1 MIRYRCRLIQ
11 LIDSHQSYSHICGL
25 CSYIVQWTYNERS
38 WTLPSH
44 SIIEVIYVIRVL
56 WFCQPITHR
65 PRATPSRERAVEGM
79 AMGNCSGGLWH
90 CCGEGDL
97 EPWRGS
103 GGKVRRSTLR
113 WWKTGGAGAEWL
125 KCQNEVGRCWE
136 DLWNMEILGHG
147 ILVYYVYIHIYI
159 YGMYCVWY
167 VNVCDIWYVVFY
179 GIIMVW
185 HYESRQHWGITWC
198 MAVFGCYGLWC
209 TESAMEATPVYNW
222 LVVWNISY
230 FSINWE

>member
-11 LIDSHQSYSHICGL
+11 LIDSHQSYSHIYRL

-56 WFCQPITHR
+56 WFCQPITHQ

-113 WWKTGGAGAEWL
+113 WWKMGGAGAEWL
-125 KCQNEVGRCWE
+125 KCQNEVGRIYGTWKF
-136 DLWNMEILGHG
+136 WGM
-147 ILVYYVYIHIYI
+147 VYWCIMCIYI
-159 YGMYCVWY
+159 SFFKSLVNKAFIAPRDA
-167 VNVCDIWYVVFY
+167 VNV
-179 GIIMVW
+179 GGT
-185 HYESRQHWGITWC
+185 SG
-198 MAVFGCYGLWC
+198 
-209 TESAMEATPVYNW
+209 
-222 LVVWNISY
+222 
-230 FSINWE
+230 